1 MGDDIRQILDHIIA
15 ALPALLIFLVGF
27 AWHTRSLIA
36 RLEEQIKTA
45 QQTADAATNTAQAFN
60 ELYQKEHNQRRDMGV
75 QLWDALNQLKH
86 QCSRTEVLLEERHRR
101 DQR

>member
-1 MGDDIRQILDHIIA
+1 
-15 ALPALLIFLVGF
+15 
-27 AWHTRSLIA
+27 
-36 RLEEQIKTA
+36 
-45 QQTADAATNTAQAFN
+45 AQAFN